1 MSQPIDLS
9 LFPDLPPEVVKA
21 FAAMQFEL
29 SVERA
34 ARQHE
39 QAVVAEKD
47 AFIAELKE
55 LIEKLEGQV
64 HDYGR
69 TKFGPKS
76 EKLDPTQME
85 LALEDLETAIAE
97 TQARIAAV
105 EKKIEASAINPGEVG
120 DPDKAVS
127 RKERKARALPE
138 HLPRVERVIEPESIV
153 CPCGCGNMVRIGE
166 DRTER
171 LDRIPA
177 RYEVIVTIRPKYAC
191 PKGRTGVVQARA
203 PAHLLEGSWPTEAL
217 LAEIAVSKHSE
228 HMPLNR
234 QAEVM
239 ARHGVPIDRTVLADW
254 MGRTGSEIAPVVDHM
269 AKRLLW
275 ESTRLYVDET
285 TAPVLDPGRGKTK
298 TGYLWAVLRDDRGW
312 NGSAPSGVVFHYRP
326 GRKGEYAAEILDG
339 FNGTIQ
345 VDAYGGYS
353 HLATSDRIGGAPL
366 KLAFCWAHGRRK
378 LIKAT
383 PKSGSPIVD
392 EALIRIAA
400 LYKIEDSIRGSDP
413 EHRRAVRQDLSLPL
427 VDEFF
432 TWLAAQAARVSRKS
446 DLGIALAYMLKRQ
459 DGFRLFLDDG
469 CVDIDSNLVENAIR
483 RPAMNRRNA
492 LFAGHDEGGR
502 NWARFASLIG
512 TCKMNGVEPYAYL
525 CDLFTRLANAHLVK
539 DIDALMP
546 WVYAARIKPS
556 Q

>member
-1 MSQPIDLS
+1 MSSPLDLS

-21 FAAMQFEL
+21 FGAMQFEL

-55 LIEKLEGQV
+55 LVEKLEGQV
-64 HDYGR
+64 HDYRR

-76 EKLDPTQME
+76 EKLDPAQME

-105 EKKIEASAINPGEVG
+105 EKKIDASASN
-120 DPDKAVS
+120 DPSKAAS
-127 RKERKARALPE
+127 RKERKTRALPE

-171 LDRIPA
+171 LDRVPA

-217 LAEIAVSKHSE
+217 LAEIAVAKHSE

-239 ARHGVPIDRTVLADW
+239 ARHGVPIDRTVLSDW
-254 MGRTGSEIAPVVDHM
+254 MGRTGGEIAPVVDHM

-312 NGSAPSGVVFHYRP
+312 GGCAPSGVVFHYRP
-326 GRKGEYAAEILDG
+326 GRKGEYAAEILNG

-353 HLATSDRIGGAPL
+353 QLGTSDRMGGDPL

-383 PKSGSPIVD
+383 PKSGSPIVN
-392 EALIRIAA
+392 EALVRIAA
-400 LYKIEDSIRGSDP
+400 LYKIEDNIRGSDP
-413 EHRRAVRQDLSLPL
+413 EHRRAARQDLSLPL

-446 DLGIALAYMLKRQ
+446 DLGKALAYMLTRQ
-459 DGFRLFLDDG
+459 EGFRLFLDDG
-469 CVDIDSNLVENAIR
+469 HVDIDSNLVENAIR

-525 CDLFTRLANAHLVK
+525 CDLFTRLANGHLAK

-546 WVYAARIKPS
+546 WAYAARIKAS